1 MASRKNL
8 AIVHDVKSNTKQR
21 RSTPLKVTD
30 KDLTRI
36 DPITDTQVQFF
47 KDYKKYDA
55 ILLHGSAGTGKTF
68 IALYKAM
75 EDVMAKGYTYSKLI
89 IIRSAVPSREI
100 GHLPGDYGEKI
111 DVYSIPY
118 QNMMDELFP
127 HKQQPYDRLMEQKK
141 LYFMCTSFVRGTTLD
156 NAIIL
161 VDECQNMNDMEIN
174 SIMTRVGRSS
184 KIIFSGD
191 FRQTDLYKNNDKSGL
206 KKFIQIADDMPSFS
220 SIEFGPEDIV
230 RSELVKEYIE
240 ARIKYEEKYE
250 N

>member
-1 MASRKNL
+1 MSRKNL
-8 AIVHDVKSNTKQR
+8 ALVHDTVKHKQR
-21 RSTPLKVTD
+21 RSTPLKISAQ
-30 KDLTRI
+30 DLTRVE
-36 DPITDTQVQFF
+36 PITDAQVQFF
-47 KDYKKYDA
+47 KQYKRQQA
-55 ILLHGSAGTGKTF
+55 LILHGAAGTGKTF

-75 EDVMAKGYTYSKLI
+75 EDVMSKSYQYTKLI

-141 LYFMCTSFVRGTTLD
+141 IYFMCTSFVRGITLD
-156 NAIIL
+156 NATII

-174 SIMTRVGRSS
+174 SIMTRVGHSS

-206 KKFIQIADDMPSFS
+206 LKFMKISEEMPSFS
-220 SIEFGPEDIV
+220 TIEFGTDDIV
-230 RSELVKEYIE
+230 RSDLVKEYLI
-240 ARIKYEEKYE
+240 AREKYE

>member
-1 MASRKNL
+1 MTQA
-8 AIVHDVKSNTKQR
+8 
-21 RSTPLKVTD
+21 
-30 KDLTRI
+30 
-36 DPITDTQVQFF
+36 QVQFF
-47 KDYKKYDA
+47 KNYKRKNA
-55 ILLHGSAGTGKTF
+55 LILHGAAGTGKTF
-68 IALYKAM
+68 IAMYKAM
-75 EDVMAKGYTYSKLI
+75 EDVMAKGYQYTKLI
-89 IIRSAVPSREI
+89 ILRSAVPSREI

-141 LYFMCTSFVRGTTLD
+141 VYFMCTSFVRGITLD

-174 SIMTRVGRSS
+174 SIMTRVGHNT

-206 KKFIQIADDMPSFS
+206 KKFIQIAENMPSFEL
-220 SIEFGPEDIV
+220 IEFGTDDIV
-230 RSELVKEYIE
+230 RSDLVKEYLI
-240 ARIKYEEKYE
+240 AREQYEEQ
-250 N
+250 

>member
-1 MASRKNL
+1 MARRNL
-8 AIVHDVKSNTKQR
+8 QLVQDNNTKGR
-21 RSTPLKVTD
+21 RSTPLKIQPN
-30 KDLTRI
+30 DLSRF
-36 DPITDTQVQFF
+36 DPITNTQSLFWQ
-47 KDYKKYDA
+47 KYKKKDA
-55 ILLHGSAGTGKTF
+55 LLLHGSAGTGKTF

-75 EDVMAKGYTYSKLI
+75 EDVINKGGPYHKLI

-127 HKQQPYDRLMEQKK
+127 QKDKPYDRLMEQKK
-141 LYFMCTSFVRGTTLD
+141 LYFMCTSFVRGITLD
-156 NAIIL
+156 NSIII

-174 SIMTRVGRSS
+174 SIMTRVGHNS

-206 KKFIQIADDMPSFS
+206 KKFIQIAENMASFDT
-220 SIEFGPEDIV
+220 IEFGPEDIV
-230 RSELVKEYIE
+230 RSDLVKEYIL
-240 ARIKYEEKYE
+240 ARVDYEEKYE

>member
-1 MASRKNL
+1 MSRKNL
-8 AIVHDVKSNTKQR
+8 ALVHDTIKHNQR
-21 RSTPLKVTD
+21 RSTPLKISAQ
-30 KDLTRI
+30 DLTRI
-36 DPITDTQVQFF
+36 DPMTQAQVQFF
-47 KDYKKYDA
+47 KNYKRKNA
-55 ILLHGSAGTGKTF
+55 LILHGAAGTGKTF
-68 IALYKAM
+68 IAMYKAM
-75 EDVMAKGYTYSKLI
+75 EDVMAKGYQYTKLI
-89 IIRSAVPSREI
+89 ILRSAVPSREI

-141 LYFMCTSFVRGTTLD
+141 VYFMCTSFVRGITLD

-174 SIMTRVGRSS
+174 SIMTRVGHNT

-206 KKFIQIADDMPSFS
+206 KKFIQIAENMPSFEL
-220 SIEFGPEDIV
+220 IEFGTDDIV
-230 RSELVKEYIE
+230 RSDLVKEYLI
-240 ARIKYEEKYE
+240 AREQYEEQ
-250 N
+250 

>member
-1 MASRKNL
+1 
-8 AIVHDVKSNTKQR
+8 
-21 RSTPLKVTD
+21 
-30 KDLTRI
+30 
-36 DPITDTQVQFF
+36 
-47 KDYKKYDA
+47 
-55 ILLHGSAGTGKTF
+55 
-68 IALYKAM
+68 
-75 EDVMAKGYTYSKLI
+75 
-89 IIRSAVPSREI
+89 
-100 GHLPGDYGEKI
+100 
-111 DVYSIPY
+111 
-118 QNMMDELFP
+118 
-127 HKQQPYDRLMEQKK
+127 
-141 LYFMCTSFVRGTTLD
+141 MCTSFVRGTTLD

>member
-1 MASRKNL
+1 MSRKNL
-8 AIVHDVKSNTKQR
+8 ALVHDTVKHKQR
-21 RSTPLKVTD
+21 RSTPLKISAQ
-30 KDLTRI
+30 DLTRVE
-36 DPITDTQVQFF
+36 PITDAQVQFF
-47 KDYKKYDA
+47 KQYKRQQA
-55 ILLHGSAGTGKTF
+55 LILHGAAGTGKTF

-75 EDVMAKGYTYSKLI
+75 EDVMSKSYQYTKLI

-141 LYFMCTSFVRGTTLD
+141 IYFMCTSFVRGITLD
-156 NAIIL
+156 NAIII

-174 SIMTRVGRSS
+174 SIMTRVGHSS

-206 KKFIQIADDMPSFS
+206 LKFMKISEEMPLFS
-220 SIEFGPEDIV
+220 TIEFGTDDIV
-230 RSELVKEYIE
+230 RSDLVKEYLI
-240 ARIKYEEKYE
+240 AREKYE

>member
-1 MASRKNL
+1 MSRKNL
-8 AIVHDVKSNTKQR
+8 ALVHDTIKHQQR
-21 RSTPLKVTD
+21 RSTPLKISAQ
-30 KDLTRI
+30 DLTRI
-36 DPITDTQVQFF
+36 DPMTQAQVQFF
-47 KDYKKYDA
+47 KNYKRKNA
-55 ILLHGSAGTGKTF
+55 LILHGAAGTGKTF
-68 IALYKAM
+68 IAMYKAM
-75 EDVMAKGYTYSKLI
+75 EDVMAKSYQYTKLI
-89 IIRSAVPSREI
+89 ILRSAVPSREI

-141 LYFMCTSFVRGTTLD
+141 VYFMCTSFVRGITLD

-174 SIMTRVGRSS
+174 SIMTRVGHNT

-206 KKFIQIADDMPSFS
+206 KKFIQIAENMPSFEL
-220 SIEFGPEDIV
+220 IEFGTDDIV
-230 RSELVKEYIE
+230 RSDLVKEYLI
-240 ARIKYEEKYE
+240 AREQYEEQ
-250 N
+250 

>member
-1 MASRKNL
+1 MSRKNL
-8 AIVHDVKSNTKQR
+8 ALVHDTIKHQQR
-21 RSTPLKVTD
+21 RSTPLKISAQ
-30 KDLTRI
+30 DLTRI
-36 DPITDTQVQFF
+36 DPMTQAQVQFF
-47 KDYKKYDA
+47 KNYKRKNA
-55 ILLHGSAGTGKTF
+55 LILHGAAGTGKTF
-68 IALYKAM
+68 IAMYKAM
-75 EDVMAKGYTYSKLI
+75 EDVMAKGYQYTKLI
-89 IIRSAVPSREI
+89 ILRSAVPSREI

-141 LYFMCTSFVRGTTLD
+141 VYFMCTSFVRGITLD

-174 SIMTRVGRSS
+174 SIMTRVGHNT

-206 KKFIQIADDMPSFS
+206 KKFIQIAENMPSFEL
-220 SIEFGPEDIV
+220 IEFGTDDIV
-230 RSELVKEYIE
+230 RSDLVKEYLI
-240 ARIKYEEKYE
+240 AREQYEEQ
-250 N
+250 